1 VLHQRYPAKLPQYV
15 LQDPAKAVPASSIDN
30 ATVSKIFLIVAS

>member
-1 VLHQRYPAKLPQYV
+1 LHQWNPAKLPHHV
-15 LQDPAKAVPASSIDN
+15 EHEPAKAAPASSIDN

>member
-1 VLHQRYPAKLPQYV
+1 VEQE
-15 LQDPAKAVPASSIDN
+15 PAKAVPASSIDN